1 MGSGGCKSD
10 GGDKKTFCPRS
21 SNQSCKI
28 NLLELVSDQV
38 DLVHHSVGGGDVLL
52 LLSHWT
58 LHLLHGGDGL
68 LGRQDHI
75 AGAEV

>member
-1 MGSGGCKSD
+1 MVLTKTLLP
-10 GGDKKTFCPRS
+10 KKFKPK
-21 SNQSCKI
+21 N

-52 LLSHWT
+52 LLSDWA
-58 LHLLHGGDGL
+58 LHLLHRGNRL